1 MNTSVNTSALD
12 LINGT
17 KSYDDCILN
26 PHIENG
32 IVTLKRNPLTKLWVC
47 VYRLDGAIACRTDK
61 EQNKA
66 VLKAFLNVGKKS
78 LRGDV

>member
-1 MNTSVNTSALD
+1 MNTSDISI
-12 LINGT
+12 INGT
-17 KSYDDCILN
+17 KSYDECILN

-32 IVTLKRNPLTKLWVC
+32 IVTLKRNPNTKLWVC

-61 EQNKA
+61 EQHKA

-78 LRGDV
+78 LEVGL

>member
-1 MNTSVNTSALD
+1 MNTSILD

-17 KSYDDCILN
+17 KSYNDCILN

-32 IVTLKRNPLTKLWVC
+32 IVTLKYNTQTGLWVC

-61 EQNKA
+61 EQSKA
-66 VLKAFLNVGKKS
+66 VLKAFLNVGKMS
-78 LRGDV
+78 LRGVL